1 MMNTLDFKEKIVEE
15 NEVDMTKA
23 HKKTAQK
30 RPVKIQEIKNE
41 SNKKAQ
47 GLKKTTIVKVK

>member
-1 MMNTLDFKEKIVEE
+1 MNTLDFKEKIAEE
-15 NEVDMTKA
+15 NDIDLTKA
-23 HKKTAQK
+23 HKKTVQK

-41 SNKKAQ
+41 SNKKSQ